1 MLRTELRIHP
11 DGNRPGSAGCIAIT
25 ADRSTLTGFYNNLKQ
40 YIKQNGSI
48 GLKVADPVNPNVSYN
63 RHANDKKKS
72 GE

>member
-1 MLRTELRIHP
+1 MESYL
-11 DGNRPGSAGCIAIT
+11 
-25 ADRSTLTGFYNNLKQ
+25 
-40 YIKQNGSI
+40 KQNGSI